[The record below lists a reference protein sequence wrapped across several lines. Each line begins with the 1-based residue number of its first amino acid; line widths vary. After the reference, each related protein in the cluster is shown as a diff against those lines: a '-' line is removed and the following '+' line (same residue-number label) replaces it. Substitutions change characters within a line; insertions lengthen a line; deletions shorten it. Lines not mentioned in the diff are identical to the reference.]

1 MLCSLEQVNVTAV
14 HLDDFPNVYYT
25 VKMKKPLQR
34 TAVAGSL
41 ALQFQQEKQTDHTHL
56 LPLTEPASS
65 ASGASTSAS
74 AGSVAPA
81 ASSTNKAGN
90 AATDRA
96 EQAAAA
102 RFAALDLQQTL
113 SAMGIAIPI
122 KVGFSNRD
130 YNMTI
135 GSECSVAQL
144 KSLISAITDVSVPD
158 MKLIVKGTV
167 LKSNT
172 QLIKDTKIANN
183 TKVVVMSSG
192 AHVV

>member
-1 MLCSLEQVNVTAV
+1 VVQVNVTAV

-56 LPLTEPASS
+56 LPLTEPANASTGTASAASPTASS
-65 ASGASTSAS
+65 AAGQAS
-74 AGSVAPA
+74 
-81 ASSTNKAGN
+81 KAGN
-90 AATDRA
+90 AAADRA

-102 RFAALDLQQTL
+102 RYAALDLQQTL

-167 LKSNT
+167 LKSNS

-183 TKVVVMSSG
+183 TKVVVMSSA